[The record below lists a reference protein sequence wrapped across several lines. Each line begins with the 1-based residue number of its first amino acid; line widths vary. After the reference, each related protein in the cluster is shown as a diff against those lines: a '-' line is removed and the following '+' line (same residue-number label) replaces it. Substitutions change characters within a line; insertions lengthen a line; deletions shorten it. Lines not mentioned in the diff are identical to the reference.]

1 MIVERNA
8 GALQLLRESVRPL
21 LILFAWDLFVVG
33 AFQLAHR
40 SWMDQPALP
49 VTLIGSALILFMS
62 VRNNVAYARW
72 WEART
77 LWGAIVNN
85 TRSFARQA
93 ETLAEG
99 RPDLTRA
106 MIAYAKALRSAL
118 RGADASAEIAP
129 LLTPA
134 MAELVLAR
142 NNKPNAILYEIG
154 REISRSVRVQH
165 LDGAVHAGID
175 RILSDLANAQGGL
188 ERIRSTPLAIQF
200 SIFPGLIARVFCV
213 LLPMSMVQELGWITP
228 FGSTLAGFLYI
239 ALDKIGADL
248 ENPFQEGV
256 HAVPMA
262 AISRTIE
269 IDLLQSIGEPAP
281 APVVPE
287 HGVLR

>member
-1 MIVERNA
+1 MIVDRNA
-8 GALQLLRESVRPL
+8 GALQLLRESLRPL
-21 LILFAWDLFVVG
+21 LILFAWDLVVVG
-33 AFQLAHR
+33 VFQLAHR
-40 SWMDQPALP
+40 AWMEQPALP

-77 LWGAIVNN
+77 LWGAVVNN

-106 MIAYAKALRSAL
+106 MVAYAIAL
-118 RGADASAEIAP
+118 RGALLGADVTAEIAP
-129 LLTPA
+129 LLPA
-134 MAELVLAR
+134 SMAALILQR

-165 LDGAVHAGID
+165 LDGAVHAEID
-175 RILSDLANAQGGL
+175 RILSDIANAQGGL
-188 ERIRSTPLAIQF
+188 ERIRNTPLAIQF
-200 SIFPGLIARVFCV
+200 SIFPGLIARIFCV
-213 LLPMSMVQELGWITP
+213 LLPLSMVQELGWITP

-248 ENPFQEGV
+248 ENPFRDSV
-256 HAVPMA
+256 HAIPMA
-262 AISRTIE
+262 AITRTIE
-269 IDLLQSIGEPAP
+269 IDLLQSIGDRAP
-281 APVVPE
+281 PPVVPE
-287 HGVLR
+287 RGVLR